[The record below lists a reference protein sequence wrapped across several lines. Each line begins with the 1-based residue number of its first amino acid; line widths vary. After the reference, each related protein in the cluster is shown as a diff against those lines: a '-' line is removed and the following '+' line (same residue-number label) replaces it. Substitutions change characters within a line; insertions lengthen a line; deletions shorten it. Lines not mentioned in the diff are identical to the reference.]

1 MSLLKLKDTFNNE
14 WYIPR
19 GSLYPHGKRGYITK
33 QFSPRI
39 KTMRKCKE
47 LSFYTVELPV
57 LINNNYKFKYFSAH
71 YVYSQIIDVVLQIH
85 PDGALNQNS
94 IRRIARLT

>member
-19 GSLYPHGKRGYITK
+19 GSLYPHGKKGYATK

-39 KTMRKCKE
+39 ITMRKCQE
-47 LSFYTVELPV
+47 LAFYTVELLV
-57 LINNNYKFKYFSAH
+57 LINNNYQFKYSSAH
-71 YVYSQIIDVVLQIH
+71 YVYSQIMDVVLQIH
-85 PDGALNQNS
+85 SDRVLNQNS
-94 IRRIARLT
+94 IKRIARLT